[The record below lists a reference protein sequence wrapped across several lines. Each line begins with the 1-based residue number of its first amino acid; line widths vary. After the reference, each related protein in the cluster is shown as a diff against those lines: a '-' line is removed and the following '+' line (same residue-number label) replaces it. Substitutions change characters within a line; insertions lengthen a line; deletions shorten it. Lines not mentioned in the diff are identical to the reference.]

1 MVFSRGLVISLGVS
15 ALSATLL
22 FLYFRNRMASV
33 ERKVDTMFDL
43 IQSHESDRQQQMV
56 YQEAI
61 MRQQNNAPSSQN
73 TGAWSQ
79 ETEQPE
85 RNLIDVSENEDDSE
99 GEYDSED
106 SKEVSDNEEDL
117 EERIKLVTSDIDID
131 VEQAEEVKNVEVL
144 ENDENEP
151 VIVDQAVQL
160 EEVTLEEDTVSSGD
174 LQNTSQ
180 SADNNNNEVDDS
192 LEEDDSED
200 ESDDNDDETQDVVQ
214 DVEYSKLRVHELK
227 AIAEAKGLTNYKSL
241 KKQPLIDLIKATE

>member
-1 MVFSRGLVISLGVS
+1 MFFSRGLVISLGVS